1 MAQFI
6 IDIALF
12 IILATVVI
20 LSVIP
25 RKARARGSM
34 NQSPSPE
41 TRKKVRPDF
50 CYHDCVRIHGPQQER
65 FCDVACGL
73 SENRR

>member
-25 RKARARGSM
+25 RKARARGS

-41 TRKKVRPDF
+41 MRKKVQPDF
-50 CYHDCVRIHGPQQER
+50 CYHDCVRVHGPQKGR

-73 SENRR
+73 SENRQ